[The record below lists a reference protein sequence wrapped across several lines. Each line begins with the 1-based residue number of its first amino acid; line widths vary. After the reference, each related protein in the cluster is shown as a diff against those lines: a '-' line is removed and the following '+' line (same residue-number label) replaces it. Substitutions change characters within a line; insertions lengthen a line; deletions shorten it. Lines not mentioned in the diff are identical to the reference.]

1 VFSPTL
7 RVVKR
12 FIWTRKVDRI
22 VPMNFADQLFR
33 RVLELRNPCLVGLD
47 PHLSMMPKEF
57 ESLHGNTATR
67 AEMAQDVVHFFSGV
81 IDAVADLVPAV
92 KPQSAFFEALGVA
105 GVEAW
110 EEVVKLSHQAGL
122 LVIGDVKRGDIGS
135 TAAAYAQAFLT
146 GMRGCDPET
155 LCDCITINPYLG
167 SDSIEPFLKACKDSG
182 KGLYVL
188 VRTSN
193 PGSAEFQLQGEP
205 TLSEL
210 VADAVVDWGKDL
222 VGEGGYSSVGAV
234 VGATHPTDLA
244 ALRQRMPNVPFLIP
258 GYGAQGGGAKELIPA
273 FGAHF
278 AGGLVN
284 SSRGILYPKAKPGQ
298 HWKDA
303 VREAAQTMIEEF
315 RALDLNPVS

>member
-1 VFSPTL
+1 
-7 RVVKR
+7 
-12 FIWTRKVDRI
+12 
-22 VPMNFADQLFR
+22 MNFADQLFR

-47 PHLSMMPKEF
+47 PHLDRIPEEF
-57 ESLHGNTATR
+57 TAIHSSDATR
-67 AEMAQDVVHFFSGV
+67 AEMAADLVKFFDGV
-81 IDAVADLVPAV
+81 IEVISDLVPAV

-110 EEVVKLSHQAGL
+110 EQVVKRAHQAGL

-146 GMRGCDPET
+146 GMRGTDPET

-167 SDSIEPFLKACKDSG
+167 SDSIEPFLEACKSTG

-193 PGSAEFQLQGEP
+193 PGSSEFQLQGTP

-210 VADAVVDWGKDL
+210 VADAVVRWGEDL
-222 VGEGGYSSVGAV
+222 VGESGYSSVGAV
-234 VGATHPTDLA
+234 VGATHPEDLA
-244 ALRQRMPNVPFLIP
+244 QLRKRMPKVPFLIP
-258 GYGAQGGGAKELIPA
+258 GYGAQGGGAAELAPA

-284 SSRGILYPKAKPGQ
+284 SSRGILYAKRSESQ
-298 HWKDA
+298 SWKDA
-303 VREAAQTMIEEF
+303 VRCATEAMIAEF
-315 RALDLNPVS
+315 RALNLNPVG

>member
-1 VFSPTL
+1 MVA
-7 RVVKR
+7 
-12 FIWTRKVDRI
+12 
-22 VPMNFADQLFR
+22 MNFADQLYR

-47 PHLSMMPKEF
+47 PHLAMLPKEF
-57 ESLHGNTATR
+57 EAVHGDSATR
-67 AEMAQDVVHFFSGV
+67 AEVAADVVQFFKGV
-81 IDAVADLVPAV
+81 IEATADLVPAV

-110 EEVVKLSHQAGL
+110 EEVVKMSHQAGL

-135 TAAAYAQAFLT
+135 TAAAYATAFLT
-146 GMRGCDPET
+146 GMRGTDPET

-167 SDSIEPFLKACKDSG
+167 SDSIDPFIKACKESG

-193 PGSAEFQLQGEP
+193 PGSHEFQLKGEP

-210 VADAVVDWGKDL
+210 VADAVNRWGEDL
-222 VGEGGYSSVGAV
+222 IGESGYSSVGAV

-244 ALRQRMPNVPFLIP
+244 ALRQRMPKVPFLIP
-258 GYGAQGGGAKELIPA
+258 GYGAQGGGAKELTPA

-303 VREAAQTMIEEF
+303 VREAALTMIEEF
-315 RALDLNPVS
+315 RALDLKPVS

>member
-1 VFSPTL
+1 
-7 RVVKR
+7 
-12 FIWTRKVDRI
+12 
-22 VPMNFADQLFR
+22 MNFADQLFR

-47 PHLSMMPKEF
+47 PHLAMLPSEF
-57 ESLHGNTATR
+57 QAVHSNDATR
-67 AEMAQDVVHFFSGV
+67 AEVAADVVRFFGGV
-81 IDAVADLVPAV
+81 IEAVSDLVPAV
-92 KPQSAFFEALGVA
+92 KPQSAFFEILGVA

-135 TAAAYAQAFLT
+135 TAAAYATAFLT
-146 GMRGCDPET
+146 GMRGTDPET

-167 SDSIEPFLKACKDSG
+167 SDSIDPFIKACKESG

-193 PGSAEFQLQGEP
+193 PGSHEFQLKGEP

-210 VADAVVDWGKDL
+210 VADAVVRWGDDL
-222 VGEGGYSSVGAV
+222 IGECGYSSVGAV
-234 VGATHPTDLA
+234 VGATHPADLA
-244 ALRQRMPNVPFLIP
+244 ALRKRMPKVPFLIP
-258 GYGAQGGGAKELIPA
+258 GYGAQGGGAQELTPA
-273 FGAHF
+273 FGANF

-284 SSRGILYPKAKPGQ
+284 SSRGILYPKAKPNQ

-303 VREAAQTMIEEF
+303 VREATQTMITEF
-315 RALDLNPVS
+315 QALDLNPVS

>member
-1 VFSPTL
+1 
-7 RVVKR
+7 
-12 FIWTRKVDRI
+12 
-22 VPMNFADQLFR
+22 MNFADNLFR

-47 PHLSMMPKEF
+47 PHLGMMPEEF
-57 ESLHGNTATR
+57 KAVHAGDATR
-67 AEMAQDVVHFFSGV
+67 AEMAADVVRFFDGV

-92 KPQSAFFEALGVA
+92 KPQSAFFEALGVP

-110 EEVVKLSHQAGL
+110 EAVVKKSHQAGL

-135 TAAAYAQAFLT
+135 TAAAYATAFLT
-146 GMRGCDPET
+146 GMRGTDPET

-167 SDSIEPFLKACKDSG
+167 SDSIDPFLKACKESG

-193 PGSAEFQLQGEP
+193 PGSAEFQLKGEP

-210 VADAVVDWGKDL
+210 VANAVVRWGEDL
-222 VGEGGYSSVGAV
+222 TGECGYSSVGAV
-234 VGATHPTDLA
+234 VGATHPTDLE
-244 ALRQRMPNVPFLIP
+244 ALRKRMPKVPFLIP
-258 GYGAQGGGAKELIPA
+258 GYGAQGGGAAELTPA

-303 VREAAQTMIEEF
+303 VREAAETMIAEF
-315 RALDLNPVS
+315 RALDLSPVN